1 MKKLTAAGVRGLPPE
16 PQAASPLGGKTF
28 VFTGGLANLSR
39 DEAKAMVAARGGK
52 VTSSVSA
59 KTDYVVAGA
68 DPGSKL
74 AKAQELGVTILD
86 EAEFGEL
93 LEGNT

>member
-1 MKKLTAAGVRGLPPE
+1 VT
-16 PQAASPLGGKTF
+16 
-28 VFTGGLANLSR
+28 
-39 DEAKAMVAARGGK
+39 ARGGK

-74 AKAQELGVTILD
+74 AKARELGVRILD
-86 EAEFGEL
+86 EAAFADL
-93 LEGNT
+93 LKGST

>member
-1 MKKLTAAGVRGLPPE
+1 VQGVPPA
-16 PQAASPLGGKTF
+16 PAAASPLGGKTF
-28 VFTGGLANLSR
+28 VFTGGLPPFSR
-39 DEAKAMVAARGGK
+39 EEAKAMVAARGGK

-74 AKAQELGVTILD
+74 AKARELGITVLD
-86 EAEFGEL
+86 EEAFSGLIMER
-93 LEGNT
+93 

>member
-1 MKKLTAAGVRGLPPE
+1 MI
-16 PQAASPLGGKTF
+16 
-28 VFTGGLANLSR
+28 TGTNVL
-39 DEAKAMVAARGGK
+39 AKALVAARGGK

-74 AKAQELGVTILD
+74 AKAQALGVEILD
-86 EAEFGEL
+86 EEEFRELVQGGE
-93 LEGNT
+93 